1 MMNDATKR
9 RLRETQ
15 AIKACAK
22 KYPGLVKWCSKPKA
36 SLKTMEYKFSSQGPS
51 GLVMEK
57 ARSGP
62 RREYSLNEGSTS
74 AQRMARK
81 RRRDKRCK

>member
-1 MMNDATKR
+1 MMNDVAKR
-9 RLRETQ
+9 KLRETQ
-15 AIKACAK
+15 AIRACAK
-22 KYPGLVKWCSKPKA
+22 KYPSLVQWCRRPKA
-36 SLKTMEYKFSSQGPS
+36 SLRTMEYKFSPQGPF

-74 AQRMARK
+74 AHRMARMRLRNK
-81 RRRDKRCK
+81 RRR